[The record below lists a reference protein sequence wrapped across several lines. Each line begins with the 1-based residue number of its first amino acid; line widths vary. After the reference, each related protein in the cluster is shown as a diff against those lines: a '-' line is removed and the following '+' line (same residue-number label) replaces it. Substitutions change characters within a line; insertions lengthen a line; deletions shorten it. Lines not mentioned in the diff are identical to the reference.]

1 MLQWVSTEV
10 IFKNKEIDL
19 FSMKSAAWWHR
30 ERGRETEEKRERET
44 ANTPSLKDLF
54 L

>member
-10 IFKNKEIDL
+10 IVKNKEIDF

-30 ERGRETEEKRERET
+30 ERKRDRGKERVRERE
-44 ANTPSLKDLF
+44 
-54 L
+54 